1 MALKNMNSK
10 NETKRF
16 KPETQIALF
25 RTIVL
30 GLIFFGTILYMFAK
44 KDIGCVVHGESML
57 PTYKEGDEVVA
68 TKIADA
74 SEISRYDIV
83 VVNSKRKQNT
93 NLIKRVIALPKEN
106 IKINK
111 DGQVFVNGIELN
123 SCYSYWLEKMNVDKE
138 ISVTLGDNEFFIIG
152 DNVNNS
158 FDSRADELGAV
169 SVKDILGVVK

>member
-10 NETKRF
+10 NEAKRNN
-16 KPETQIALF
+16 PEMQIALF
-25 RTIVL
+25 RTIAL
-30 GLIFFGTILYMFAK
+30 GLIFFGAILYMFTK

-68 TKIADA
+68 TKITDS
-74 SEISRYDIV
+74 SEVSRYDIV
-83 VVNSKRKQNT
+83 VVDSKRKQNT
-93 NLIKRVIALPKEN
+93 NLIKRVIALPKET

-111 DGQVFVNGIELN
+111 DGQVFINGIELN
-123 SCYSYWLEKMNVDKE
+123 FCYSYWLEKMNVDKE

-152 DNVNNS
+152 DNINNS

-169 SVKDILGVVK
+169 SMEDILGVVK